1 MCEYI
6 VLVYLCTG
14 TLQFA
19 RIKKLK
25 LKPEPDQN
33 EGSGTS
39 QIGTPTPGGS
49 GSETLAG
56 GWSRYKVIFVWS
68 VLYKLFLKLAN
79 DLDLEPVT
87 IRSSF
92 FFSDP
97 HRWQA
102 GGSA

>member
-49 GSETLAG
+49 GSETLAE
-56 GWSRYKVIFVWS
+56 RKQKYHNFFYNYRMTTLS
-68 VLYKLFLKLAN
+68 VLITRRKQN
-79 DLDLEPVT
+79 Q
-87 IRSSF
+87 RSVC
-92 FFSDP
+92 D
-97 HRWQA
+97 
-102 GGSA
+102 